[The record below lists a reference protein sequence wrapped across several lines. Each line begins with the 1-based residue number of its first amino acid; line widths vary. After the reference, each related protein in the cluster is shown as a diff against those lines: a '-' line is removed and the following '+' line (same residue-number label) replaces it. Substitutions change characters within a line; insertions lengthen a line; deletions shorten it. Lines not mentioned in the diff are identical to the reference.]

1 MSLRPA
7 RPATSRVVVALV
19 AVVLPPVLV
28 AGVLAEPAGARS
40 RPPDDVAHAPPVE
53 APVVDP
59 FRPPATLFGPGNR
72 GLTYDLAPG
81 TPVRAT
87 ADGLVV
93 FAGVVAGTRH
103 VTVLH
108 ADGLRTSYSF
118 LADVGVR
125 RGQRV
130 AQGDVVGTAGLGFHL
145 GARDGEAYID
155 PAGLFDARVVD
166 VRLVPHA
173 EPLPPTDAGL
183 LREQAALRELV
194 EAQRPGFLRR
204 IGRAALERAAPLVG
218 RYADVVLAAWHTWEE
233 VQPLSVVGGVIQ
245 AVRRHIRQPCTSASV
260 AAPPPDGDRVALLV
274 GGLGSTSDD
283 AAIDEVD
290 VDALGYVPG
299 DVLRYRYGGGRV
311 PADGLHPAL
320 AGIAAA
326 PYGAA
331 DTLDDIEDR
340 GRELADLVQQVAAA
354 RPGVPVDLYAHSMG
368 GLVVRAALLEL
379 EGRPGGLEAL
389 GEVVTIGTPHSG
401 ADLATMALL
410 TEQSHGVHVA
420 TVREALGVDIDPYA
434 TAVRQMAESSGF
446 IDRLRAA
453 GIPEGVSFRTVGARG
468 DLVVT
473 ADKTDVAGHPS
484 AITEAAGPA
493 AHAALPGSTA
503 TTRELQLALA
513 GLPPACQSLF
523 DAVGDALVPELVA
536 GATDGAAL
544 VMFASA

>member
-1 MSLRPA
+1 MSLRTA
-7 RPATSRVVVALV
+7 RPATSRVVAALV
-19 AVVLPPVLV
+19 AVVLPPVLL
-28 AGVLAEPAGARS
+28 AGVLAEPAAAGS
-40 RPPDDVAHAPPVE
+40 RPPDDVAHLPPVD

-59 FRPPATLFGPGNR
+59 FRPPATPFGPGNR
-72 GLTYDLAPG
+72 GLTYDLPPG

-118 LADVGVR
+118 LADVSVR
-125 RGQRV
+125 RGQQV
-130 AQGDVVGTAGLGFHL
+130 AQGDVMGTGGIGFHL
-145 GARDGEAYID
+145 GARDGDAYLD
-155 PAGLFDARVVD
+155 PAGLFDPRIVD

-183 LREQAALRELV
+183 LREHAALRELV
-194 EAQRPGFLRR
+194 EAQRPGLLRR
-204 IGRAALERAAPLVG
+204 MWSTAVEHAAPLVG
-218 RYADVVLAAWHTWEE
+218 RYADVVLATWHTWEE
-233 VQPLSVVGGVIQ
+233 IQPLSVVENV
-245 AVRRHIRQPCTSASV
+245 VRTVVRHLRQRCTPASV
-260 AAPPPDGDRVALLV
+260 AAPPPADERVALLV
-274 GGLGSTSDD
+274 GGLGSTSDE
-283 AAIDEVD
+283 ASIDQVD
-290 VDALGYVPG
+290 VDALGYDRA

-320 AGIAAA
+320 ADVTAA
-326 PYGAA
+326 PYGAV
-331 DTLDDIEDR
+331 DTLDDLEAR
-340 GRELADLVQQVAAA
+340 ARELADLVQQVAAA
-354 RPGVPVDLYAHSMG
+354 RPGLPVDLYAHSMG

-389 GEVVTIGTPHSG
+389 GEVVTLGTPHSG
-401 ADLATMALL
+401 ADLATMAVL
-410 TEQSHGVHVA
+410 TEQSHGPHVA
-420 TVREALGVDIDPYA
+420 MVRDAFDVEVDPHS
-434 TAVRQMAESSGF
+434 TAVRQMAESSAF
-446 IDRLRAA
+446 IDRLRAE

-484 AITEAAGPA
+484 AITEAAGPG
-493 AHAALPGSTA
+493 AHAALPGSSA

-523 DAVGDALVPELVA
+523 DAVGDAVVPELVA

-544 VMFASA
+544 AMFASA